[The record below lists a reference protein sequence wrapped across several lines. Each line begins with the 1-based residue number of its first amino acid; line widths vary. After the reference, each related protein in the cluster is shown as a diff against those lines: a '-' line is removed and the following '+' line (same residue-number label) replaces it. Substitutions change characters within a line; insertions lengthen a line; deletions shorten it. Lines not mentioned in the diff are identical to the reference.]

1 MLDREQFNEKLKQET
16 KDIIFNQQLSKA
28 IDAARQQ
35 KIEDAGK
42 TYAESSSVKR
52 EDYTLSQSNL
62 TSNRPLRFKVAGDDQ
77 FFTGKWQA
85 MMKDCAFYYDAPSLD
100 AENDMRRKL
109 QRKYA
114 DDLFNDVMKPRL

>member
-16 KDIIFNQQLSKA
+16 KDIIFSQQLSKA
-28 IDAARQQ
+28 VEAARQQ

-42 TYAESSSVKR
+42 TYAEQSGVKR
-52 EDYTLSQSNL
+52 ENYTLTQSNL
-62 TSNRPLRFKVAGDDQ
+62 TTNRPLRFKVTGDDK
-77 FFTGKWQA
+77 FFTGKWEA
-85 MMKDCAFYYDAPSLD
+85 MMKDCTFYYDAPSLD

-114 DDLFNDVMKPRL
+114 DDLFSDVMKPRL